1 MDDRED
7 RIITAGPYELADDYH
22 ARILAKVYKVLSFPL
37 LAINMF
43 SHVFTYPTTVKLTSE

>member
-43 SHVFTYPTTVKLTSE
+43 SHIKQQ